1 MIPAGREKNMSELAN
16 RLESLTLRL
25 DHMGMRA
32 EQSVLDALAAAD
44 KGDVDAGARV
54 DELDSVIDREEV
66 EIEQECIRML
76 ALYQPAAID
85 LRTICTVIKVN
96 NDLERIADKGSKIGR
111 LVKRI
116 VEFQIDLGNDAE
128 FIRLRRDTLDMLG
141 RTTRMLSTREVAAA
155 RAILDMDHIIDED
168 NRALVRSALH
178 AKAPALGVEGVW
190 AMLGLA
196 RALERIGDLCAN
208 IAEDII
214 FLRTG
219 DIVRHSDTLGEIRP

>member
-1 MIPAGREKNMSELAN
+1 MSELEH

-32 EQSVLDALAAAD
+32 EQAVLDALAAAE
-44 KGDVDAGARV
+44 KGDVEAGAKV
-54 DELDSVIDREEV
+54 DQVDSVIDREEV
-66 EIEQECIRML
+66 EIEQECIRLL

-96 NDLERIADKGSKIGR
+96 NDLERIADKGAKIGR

-116 VEFQIDLGNDAE
+116 VEFRVDLGNDVE
-128 FIRLRRDTLDMLG
+128 FIHLRRDTLDMLG
-141 RTTRMLSTREVAAA
+141 RTTRMLSTRELATA
-155 RAILDMDHIIDED
+155 RGILEMDPVIDED
-168 NRALVRSALH
+168 NRALIRSALH
-178 AKAPALGVEGVW
+178 AKAPSLGVEGVW
-190 AMLGLA
+190 TLIGLA

-219 DIVRHSDTLGEIRP
+219 DIVRHSDTRGEIRP